1 MTKDELTQGYLKCL
15 LDFVYYGEQRG
26 KPFMRYRCYGY
37 SEDTK
42 LIVLLHT
49 LGGKVYKGKS
59 KGQEYFE
66 WRLSGKELDNKISY
80 IMKLKQYAFVAKN
93 TYNLWLV
100 RHFTVDNVPIND
112 DVIKCIKSE
121 SQEEQPKKK
130 KYSMFS

>member
-1 MTKDELTQGYLKCL
+1 MIKDDLIQGYLKCL

-26 KPFMRYRCYGY
+26 KPFMRYRHYGY

-42 LIVLLHT
+42 LMVLLHT
-49 LGGKVYKGKS
+49 LGGKIYKGKS

-80 IMKLKQYAFVAKN
+80 IMKLKQYSFIAKN

-100 RHFTVDNVPIND
+100 THFTVDNVPIND
-112 DVIKCIKSE
+112 DVVKYIKSE
-121 SQEEQPKKK
+121 SQEVPKKK
-130 KYSMFS
+130 KYSMFG

>member
-49 LGGKVYKGKS
+49 LGGKVYKGNS

-100 RHFTVDNVPIND
+100 THFTVDSVPIND
-112 DVIKCIKSE
+112 DVVKYIKSE
-121 SQEEQPKKK
+121 SQEVPKKK
-130 KYSMFS
+130 KYSMFG

>member
-1 MTKDELTQGYLKCL
+1 MTKDDLTQGYLKCL
-15 LDFVYYGEQRG
+15 LDFVYYGAQRG
-26 KPFMRYRCYGY
+26 KPFMRYRHYGY

-42 LIVLLHT
+42 LMVLLHT

-80 IMKLKQYAFVAKN
+80 IMKLKQYSFVAKN

-100 RHFTVDNVPIND
+100 THFTVDNVPIND
-112 DVIKCIKSE
+112 DVVKYIKSE
-121 SQEEQPKKK
+121 SQEVPKKK
-130 KYSMFS
+130 KYSMFG

>member
-26 KPFMRYRCYGY
+26 KPFMRYRHYGY

-42 LIVLLHT
+42 LMVLLHT

-80 IMKLKQYAFVAKN
+80 IMKLKQYSFVAKN

-100 RHFTVDNVPIND
+100 THFTVDNVPIND
-112 DVIKCIKSE
+112 DVVKYIKSE
-121 SQEEQPKKK
+121 SQEVPKKK
-130 KYSMFS
+130 KYSMFG

>member
-1 MTKDELTQGYLKCL
+1 MTKDDLTQGYLKCL
-15 LDFVYYGEQRG
+15 LDFVYYGAQRG

-42 LIVLLHT
+42 LMVLLHT

-100 RHFTVDNVPIND
+100 RHFTVDNVPLND
-112 DVIKCIKSE
+112 DVVKYIKSE
-121 SQEEQPKKK
+121 SQEVPKKK
-130 KYSMFS
+130 KYSMFG

>member
-1 MTKDELTQGYLKCL
+1 
-15 LDFVYYGEQRG
+15 
-26 KPFMRYRCYGY
+26 MRYRHYGY

-42 LIVLLHT
+42 LMVLLHT

-80 IMKLKQYAFVAKN
+80 IMKLKQYSFVAKN

-100 RHFTVDNVPIND
+100 THFTVDNVPIND
-112 DVIKCIKSE
+112 DVVKYIKSE
-121 SQEEQPKKK
+121 SQEVPKKK
-130 KYSMFS
+130 KYSMFG